1 MLQEARSR
9 VVDVETGVEPR
20 PMRTLVEE
28 PPAAPPEPP
37 SSRVSNGRA
46 VKRRSFKPASVAA
59 SRARPQRETPTREVP
74 LPVPEPAPSRIAG
87 PDPSA
92 ATLGDDEILWLED
105 QPGHMVTEP
114 GDSSTRIAP
123 WRRGLRG

>member
-1 MLQEARSR
+1 M
-9 VVDVETGVEPR
+9 VDVETGVEPR